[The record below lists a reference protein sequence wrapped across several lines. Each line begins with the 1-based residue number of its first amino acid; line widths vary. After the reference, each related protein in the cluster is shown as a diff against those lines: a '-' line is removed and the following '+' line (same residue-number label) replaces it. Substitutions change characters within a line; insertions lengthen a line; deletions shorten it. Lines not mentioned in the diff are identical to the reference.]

1 MVDCY
6 FAYGS
11 NMNPQRMRER
21 GMQFSAARG
30 AKLSG
35 LRLVFDKASKAHPQ
49 IGHANLVYDP
59 AATTQGVL
67 YTLRDPVEID
77 RMDPFEHAP
86 INYSREAIRVLDGTV
101 CWTYFAN
108 PAVRRDGLKPS
119 RSYLSHLLAGREF
132 LSPDYFQ
139 MLSRW
144 DVVEDR

>member
-11 NMNPQRMRER
+11 NMNPARMRER
-21 GMQFSAARG
+21 GMQFSRARG
-30 AKLSG
+30 AKLPG

-59 AATTQGVL
+59 AATTEGVL
-67 YTLRDPVEID
+67 YTLVEPAEIA

-86 INYSREAIRVLDGTV
+86 INYSRDVVRILDGTLG
-101 CWTYFAN
+101 WTYFAN
-108 PAVRRDGLKPS
+108 PAVRRAGLKPS
-119 RSYLSHLLAGREF
+119 RSYLNHLLAGKEF

-139 MLSRW
+139 MLYRW
-144 DVVEDR
+144 DVLEDR